1 MSPERSP
8 HFGSGGDAELAGGV
22 HAGSSDD
29 DAAAWSTTTAARASP
44 VPPARTFRGAPLWAW
59 AQIAASVFA
68 VSTAGVAFRRLP
80 DVPPTLLAS
89 WRLQATSGVLA
100 ACLARRDLPAASPNL
115 LSRWRASARQLITSG
130 VFLGA
135 HFALW
140 VIGLQN
146 TSLPRSLLLVC
157 STPLII
163 SLGALACGFPVSLGE
178 LAGSALGVAGAAL
191 LAADPSRDASA
202 SVGPAPSWAGD
213 VVSFGAA
220 AAIVPYMLVGRES
233 RKWMPLFMYACPVT
247 LVAAIVTAAAS
258 LATESVW
265 VFASAEGHEGEA
277 GGEGDAHARRA
288 LFGWLLDPDAFVVVA
303 YLALVPGMVGHTGY
317 NAALRYVPPLVVSV
331 SLTFEPLFGSLL
343 GWAMGVA
350 DAPGWGTTW
359 GGATLVLAVAAV
371 VVSADARRETDA
383 EPNRARGDGE
393 SDDRMMRSNA

>member
-8 HFGSGGDAELAGGV
+8 HFGSGGDAELPGGV

-89 WRLQATSGVLA
+89 WRLQATSAVLA
-100 ACLARRDLPAASPNL
+100 ACLARRDLPAASPDL
-115 LSRWRASARQLITSG
+115 LSRWRASARQLIASG

-178 LAGSALGVAGAAL
+178 LAGASLGVAGAAF
-191 LAADPSRDASA
+191 LAADPSRDVSL
-202 SVGPAPSWAGD
+202 GPAPSWAGD

-220 AAIVPYMLVGRES
+220 AAIVPYMLVGHASRE
-233 RKWMPLFMYACPVT
+233 WMPLFMYACPVT

-258 LATESVW
+258 LATESAG
-265 VFASAEGHEGEA
+265 VFV
-277 GGEGDAHARRA
+277 GGGGVGARGA
-288 LFGWLLDPDAFVVVA
+288 LFGWLVDPEAFLVVA

-317 NAALRYVPPLVVSV
+317 NAALRYIPPLVVSV
-331 SLTFEPLFGSLL
+331 SLTFEPIFGSLL
-343 GWAMGVA
+343 GWAMGVT
-350 DAPGWGTTW
+350 DAPALRSASFSRLASAATTTAALGLSRATTPDSD
-359 GGATLVLAVAAV
+359 GG
-371 VVSADARRETDA
+371 SAPR
-383 EPNRARGDGE
+383 
-393 SDDRMMRSNA
+393 

>member
-89 WRLQATSGVLA
+89 WRLQATSAVLA
-100 ACLARRDLPAASPNL
+100 ACLARRDLPAASPDL

-178 LAGSALGVAGAAL
+178 LAGASLGVAGAAL
-191 LAADPSRDASA
+191 LAADPSRDVSL
-202 SVGPAPSWAGD
+202 GPAPSWAGD

-220 AAIVPYMLVGRES
+220 AAIVPYMLVGHASRE
-233 RKWMPLFMYACPVT
+233 WMPLFMYACPVT

-258 LATESVW
+258 LATESAG
-265 VFASAEGHEGEA
+265 VFVGGGGVGA
-277 GGEGDAHARRA
+277 GVGVGARGA
-288 LFGWLLDPDAFVVVA
+288 LFGWVVDPEAFLVVA

-317 NAALRYVPPLVVSV
+317 NAALRYIPPLVVSV
-331 SLTFEPLFGSLL
+331 SLTFEPIFGSLL
-343 GWAMGVA
+343 GWAMGVT
-350 DAPGWGTTW
+350 DAPGWGTAS
-359 GGATLVLAVAAV
+359 GGATILVAVAAV
-371 VVSADARRETDA
+371 VVAADARREKDA
-383 EPNRARGDGE
+383 
-393 SDDRMMRSNA
+393 DRSAGAS

>member
-89 WRLQATSGVLA
+89 WRLQATSAVLA

-178 LAGSALGVAGAAL
+178 LAGASLGVAGAAF
-191 LAADPSRDASA
+191 LAADPSRDVSL
-202 SVGPAPSWAGD
+202 GPAPSWAGD

-220 AAIVPYMLVGRES
+220 AAAIVPYMLVGHASRE
-233 RKWMPLFMYACPVT
+233 WMPLFMYACPVT

-258 LATESVW
+258 LATESAG
-265 VFASAEGHEGEA
+265 VFVGGGGVGA
-277 GGEGDAHARRA
+277 GVGVGARGALRLARRPRGVSRRRVPRA
-288 LFGWLLDPDAFVVVA
+288 RPGDGGPHGVQRGVTVHSTARRERVPDVRADIRESFG
-303 YLALVPGMVGHTGY
+303 VGDGGDGR
-317 NAALRYVPPLVVSV
+317 A
-331 SLTFEPLFGSLL
+331 
-343 GWAMGVA
+343 GV
-350 DAPGWGTTW
+350 GGTAS
-359 GGATLVLAVAAV
+359 GGATILVAVAAV
-371 VVSADARRETDA
+371 VVAADARREKDA
-383 EPNRARGDGE
+383 
-393 SDDRMMRSNA
+393 DRSAGAS